1 MKRKFTHWLR
11 HRRSVDGVVFMRL
24 ALLLAVCMTSI
35 GGWAE
40 DQSKEF
46 TFSGITA
53 GNSVSVSDE
62 ASNLK
67 VTVTSDESIAYDKN
81 GYIKFGSTNSTPN
94 YMKLEV
100 ANVSGSTATI
110 ESVTITYSSKDYIV
124 SSTVTPTADPANSTI
139 TTATGSNPVTTWKSI
154 NSASASLTWGS
165 ENGTTQVSAHNSIR
179 ITKIT
184 VTYTTSGTATTKK
197 DLALSFSASQL
208 TCTAGETPTAP
219 TLTVSDGT
227 SALTSGYGTVTYT
240 SSNSGVLPVNGSTGV
255 LGAATTVT
263 ATTEV
268 TITATAAANDTYNS
282 ASASYKVTVSPKSSS
297 GKETTTGNAAF
308 SYTWNGNGEKD
319 WKNETKTENG
329 VTVTLSNASNGSY
342 FNISKSSS
350 QTITVASSN
359 GNLAKIELVFQKER
373 NGSCV
378 IGETTTTFS
387 SPNTVTLDGDNGLSG
402 QSATINI
409 AETGGSGELHLTAIK
424 VYLESATGDP
434 TPTITFKQNGLTGT
448 TEAIAETVELGSTP
462 TAVSVSTNYG
472 TLSLSGTDNG
482 TGITYTESD
491 GTVTFTNP
499 TATGTYTLTASVAAV
514 SGTCAGGTGTYTITV
529 TKKQFDEVADQALD
543 LTVGGST
550 VSLSSL
556 GVNAFDGGE
565 AVDGATVTW
574 TVTSN
579 NNNAITYDATAGT
592 ITPSAAG
599 TATVTATIKDDDYED
614 KVVTVTITVASKQ
627 MLLDISKLY
636 NKQVIIGGTLT
647 LSKNDVTATSN
658 VDGTSVTLTNVEFES
673 QSTDYATIGNDN
685 ETVTGVALGTATIKV
700 TASANGYDDATATF
714 DITVGEGKLL
724 TQTILVDDP
733 IILEKTAG
741 NVVKINGVMCDGKLL
756 DEGDYTLTWDLG
768 GNTSK
773 FNISDDKTEVT
784 TNGTGTSGVVTI
796 TAKIA
801 ATGNCAAC
809 TQAVN
814 VIVYS
819 SLPLSYLSFVQNA
832 DGEKVANQNKY
843 TKSIGEKFTP
853 TYYAVAKNIYVK
865 EQGTATKKNV
875 FSLVNPTIVY
885 KVYENS
891 TLRDLTSGDI
901 VTVNEDGSITVNS
914 NATENSTITLVGQI
928 RKLQDTYKESDYG
941 KPDDKCKIFITVKGT
956 LPTPKITPASKIVT
970 DSDFTNG
977 NLNVAIAKSVEDENA
992 KIYYTTDGTD
1002 PTSSSSEYSSSLSLK
1017 FTTSGEVKTVKAV
1030 VEKNGAYST
1039 IAQENYTY
1047 LNGNNGAILDK
1058 EAYDAGDR
1066 IEKNDIVMTFGGVYS
1081 NTKDNAWDRM
1091 SGDKSGSLLGSKT
1104 SLAAYG
1110 LTNDNDAVI
1119 ETATVTSDKADNTAM
1134 CNEYKHYKSSTATAT
1149 YERVKNLPAYGNY
1162 FKFEPT
1168 KNGDL
1173 TVYVEQ
1179 QGSIN
1184 AKSVSG
1190 VDQNQYDVIRLR
1202 PLYFVDETGI
1212 AQEAKSAETTSKIN
1226 SNWKSISPADFTD
1239 GTNPMFTK
1247 KQMMY
1252 IYSFYKSFLTKLDAI
1267 NGDYA
1272 AKCDNETENPI
1283 FILNSDGNKYMMNHK
1298 NDESTCFDDETKTY
1312 LNALQETFN
1321 RETSADDATVQTAVQ
1336 DNTGYFL
1343 LTEGYVKYTFPVKAG
1358 KTYFLFGDR
1367 TKIGLSGF
1375 IFNPTTSEETATTL
1389 TLAGSP
1395 SGTENSTAISNA
1407 NGKTVKATINRSFT
1421 KGYWYSLV
1429 LPFSVSTM
1437 QLHKALCNGASNM
1450 TNSGFYEHG
1459 LKGSEAT
1466 DLNNEK
1472 SLKDV
1477 QILYFDGIDTENRT
1491 LNLVRHFHY
1500 IIPAGTPVFVR
1511 GNDSFTA
1518 NIIEFDNVTV
1528 EATEVNP
1535 VVIGQYQF
1543 TGSYDKWTA
1552 NKYDFV
1558 MMNPGANNS
1567 VTSKGQIMQLTSAD
1581 TYALNAMDATIRT
1594 IDAVEGAKLSLSVNG
1609 FGDDS
1614 TTGIVEIDAD
1624 TLPKGAVSDNKAI
1637 YNLSGQVVGH
1647 GLELYTLPK
1656 GVYIT
1661 AGKKYVVR

>member
-11 HRRSVDGVVFMRL
+11 HVRSVDGVVFMRL
-24 ALLLAVCMTSI
+24 ALLLVVCMTSI

-62 ASNLK
+62 TSNLK
-67 VTVTSDESIAYDKN
+67 VTVTSDKSISYDKN
-81 GYIKFGSTNSTPN
+81 GYIKFGSSNSKPN

-110 ESVTITYSSKDYIV
+110 KSVTITYSGKDYIV
-124 SSTVTPTADPANSTI
+124 SSAATPTADPANSTI
-139 TTATGSNPVTTWKSI
+139 TAATDSSPVTTWCGI
-154 NSASASLTWGS
+154 NNASASLTWGS
-165 ENGTTQVSAHNSIR
+165 ENGTTQVSAGNSIR

-197 DLALSFSASQL
+197 DLTLSFSPSSL

-240 SSNSGVLPVNGSTGV
+240 SSNSGVLSVNGSTGV
-255 LGAATTVT
+255 LGAAATVT
-263 ATTEV
+263 TATEV
-268 TITATAAANDTYNS
+268 TITANAAANDTYND
-282 ASASYKVTVSPKSSS
+282 ASASYKVTVNPKSSS
-297 GKETTTGNAAF
+297 GEETTTGDAAF
-308 SYTWNGNGEKD
+308 SYTWNGNSGKD
-319 WKNETKTENG
+319 WETKTKTENG
-329 VTVTLSNASNGSY
+329 VTVKLSAASGGSY

-350 QTITVASSN
+350 QTITVTSN
-359 GNLAKIELVFQKER
+359 SGNLAKIELVFAKER
-373 NGSCV
+373 SGSCV
-378 IGETTTTFS
+378 IGETTTNFS

-402 QSATINI
+402 QSATIKI
-409 AETGGSGELHLTAIK
+409 SETGGNGELHLTAIK

-448 TEAIAETVELGSTP
+448 TEAIAETVELGSAP

-472 TLSLSGTDNG
+472 TLSFSGTDNG
-482 TGITYTESD
+482 TGITYTQKD
-491 GTVTFTNP
+491 GTVTFTQP
-499 TATGTYTLTASVAAV
+499 TATGTYTLTASVAAAA
-514 SGTCAGGTGTYTITV
+514 GTCAAGTATYTITV

-543 LTVGGST
+543 LTVGGSA
-550 VSLSSL
+550 VSVSSL
-556 GVNAFDGGE
+556 DIAGTDGDD
-565 AVDGATVTW
+565 AVEGATVTW
-574 TVTSN
+574 DVTSN
-579 NNNAITYDATAGT
+579 NDNAITYDATAET

-599 TATVTATIKDDDYED
+599 TATVTATIKADGYED
-614 KVVTVTITVASKQ
+614 KVVTVTITVANKQ
-627 MLLDISKLY
+627 MLLDISELY
-636 NKQVIIGGTLT
+636 NKQVTKNGTLT
-647 LSKNDVTATSN
+647 LSTSDVTATSN
-658 VDGTSVTLTNVEFES
+658 VDGSSVTLTNVKFES
-673 QSTDYATIGNDN
+673 QSTGYATIGTDGV
-685 ETVTGVALGTATIKV
+685 TVTGVALGTATIKV
-700 TASANGYDDATATF
+700 TASAEGYADATATF
-714 DITVGEGKLL
+714 DVTVGEGQLL

-756 DEGDYTLTWDLG
+756 DEGDYTLTWDLD

-773 FNISDDKTEVT
+773 FNISDDRTEVT

-801 ATGNCAAC
+801 ATDNRAAC

-819 SLPLSYLSFVQNA
+819 SLPLSYLSFLRNA
-832 DGEKVANQNKY
+832 DGEKVTDQNKY

-853 TYYAVAKNIYVK
+853 TYYAVAKDIYVK
-865 EQGTATKKNV
+865 ENGTATKKGE
-875 FSLVNPTIVY
+875 LPLDNPTIVY

-891 TLRDLTSGDI
+891 TLRDLTSSDI

-914 NATENSTITLVGQI
+914 NATESSTITLVGQI

-941 KPDDKCKIFITVKGT
+941 RPDDKCKISITVSGT

-970 DSDFTNG
+970 DNDLTNG
-977 NLNVAIAKSVEDENA
+977 NLSVTIAKSVKDESA

-1002 PTSSSSEYSSSLSLK
+1002 PTSSSSEYSSELSLK

-1030 VEKNGAYST
+1030 VEKNGAYSV
-1039 IAQENYTY
+1039 IAQESYTY

-1066 IEKNDIVMTFGGVYS
+1066 IEKSDIVMTFGGVYS

-1091 SGDKSGSLLGSKT
+1091 SGDKSGSLLGSET

-1184 AKSVSG
+1184 VKSVNG

-1247 KQMMY
+1247 KQMTY
-1252 IYSFYKSFLTKLDAI
+1252 IHSFYKSFLTKLAT
-1267 NGDYA
+1267 NGDYT
-1272 AKCDNETENPI
+1272 AKCDNKTENPI
-1283 FILNSDGNKYMMNHK
+1283 FILNSNGTTYMMNYK
-1298 NDESTCFDDETKTY
+1298 NDESTCFDAKTKTY

-1358 KTYFLFGDR
+1358 KTYFLFGTR

-1395 SGTENSTAISNA
+1395 NNSENSTAISGA
-1407 NGKTVKATINRSFT
+1407 KGKTVDATINRSFT

-1429 LPFSVSTM
+1429 LPFSVSTT
-1437 QLHKALCNGASNM
+1437 QLHSALCVGDNQTDYFEHNL
-1450 TNSGFYEHG
+1450 TNS
-1459 LKGSEAT
+1459 SESR
-1466 DLNNEK
+1466 LPREK

-1477 QILYFDGIDTENRT
+1477 QVLYFDGITGST
-1491 LNLVRHFHY
+1491 LNLHRYYHQT
-1500 IIPAGTPVFVR
+1500 IPAGTPVFVR
-1511 GNDSFTA
+1511 AA
-1518 NIIEFDNVTV
+1518 NTTDKIEFSNVTV
-1528 EATEVNP
+1528 EQTTVQP
-1535 VVIGQYQF
+1535 VSIGDYSLV
-1543 TGSYDKWTA
+1543 GSYDNWYVQT
-1552 NKYDFV
+1552 ND
-1558 MMNPGANNS
+1558 
-1567 VTSKGQIMQLTSAD
+1567 
-1581 TYALNAMDATIRT
+1581 YALLNKNSISDVSTTPETGQFMQYLGSAECSIGAMNATIR
-1594 IDAVEGAKLSLSVNG
+1594 GAISQNALNVIGL
-1609 FGDDS
+1609 GDSADNTS
-1614 TTGIVEIDAD
+1614 GIVETIASG
-1624 TLPKGAVSDNKAI
+1624 KANGAVCGDGAI
-1637 YNLSGQVVGH
+1637 YNLNGQVVGH

-1656 GVYIT
+1656 GIYIT
-1661 AGKKYVVR
+1661 NGKKHIVR